1 MWMEWTS
8 HIYECVCS
16 VNIKFIANWHS
27 EKSNITCLK
36 VGLTEK
42 VVLKAISNW
51 EIGKLRI
58 RDYVRKCPGAN
69 SESV

>member
-1 MWMEWTS
+1 M
-8 HIYECVCS
+8 
-16 VNIKFIANWHS
+16 NIKFIANWHF

-58 RDYVRKCPGAN
+58 RDYVRKCPGAK

>member
-8 HIYECVCS
+8 HTYECVCS

-42 VVLKAISNW
+42 SGSKSHLQQGNREVENKRLCEKMPRS
-51 EIGKLRI
+51 
-58 RDYVRKCPGAN
+58 
-69 SESV
+69 